1 LQEVGI
7 AMIFMKSGHEEIL
20 ASASRSAFGGDR
32 QRKPRGIDEAEGN
45 KAKRQSLFAKLALSL
60 ASRMALLTRQ

>member
-1 LQEVGI
+1 M

-32 QRKPRGIDEAEGN
+32 RKKPLDFDETEDHEP
-45 KAKRQSLFAKLALSL
+45 KRQSFLAKLALSL
-60 ASRMALLTRQ
+60 ANRMALLTGQ